1 MILSLG
7 SQVQLPA
14 FLTHG
19 PLLPIT
25 QAYTQIH
32 IEDQQWLL
40 DPLPSQHLSEDD
52 LTFISSRCLFLINS
66 LECYTILDECQL

>member
-1 MILSLG
+1 MFLSLG
-7 SQVQLPA
+7 SPSA
-14 FLTHG
+14 TASFLTHG

-25 QAYTQIH
+25 QAYTQIL

-40 DPLPSQHLSEDD
+40 DPLSSQHLSEDD
-52 LTFISSRCLFLINS
+52 LTFISSKCLFLINS